1 MKGYFEMN
9 AMISITDTK
18 ALELYSEILNAAD
31 VRLGR
36 KPNMKL
42 DLSKAMTASIIN
54 EYRQVLTMPQ
64 DYIRRY
70 KAAKISSIVC
80 VALPSIGIF

>member
-1 MKGYFEMN
+1 MMSTT
-9 AMISITDTK
+9 SINDTK

-36 KPNMKL
+36 KPNL
-42 DLSKAMTASIIN
+42 TRQIPTAMRASVIN
-54 EYRQVLTMPQ
+54 EYKAVLTMPN
-64 DYIRRY
+64 DYIRKY

-80 VALPSIGIF
+80 VALPNIGIS